1 MTLTKISALL
11 CVLALMGCGAAG
23 DPVAPDVTIK
33 AEARVGIAT
42 N

>member
-1 MTLTKISALL
+1 MTLTKISAVL
-11 CVLALMGCGAAG
+11 CVLALVGCGAAG